1 MREFKIEDWRNE
13 NIVTR
18 DGRSV
23 RILCINR
30 LHNYHTGPVIALVKG
45 RGGKFEQL
53 IQYDQ
58 YGKQINHAPEYDL
71 FINED
76 ED

>member
-1 MREFKIEDWRNE
+1 MREFKITDKDSK

-23 RILCINR
+23 RIICTDRLSNR
-30 LHNYHTGPVIALVKG
+30 HTGSIIALVKG
-45 RGGKFEQL
+45 HEGKFEQI

-58 YGKQINHAPEYDL
+58 FGKQINHASEYDL
-71 FINED
+71 LVNED
-76 ED
+76 